1 MVEHNVAKVLS
12 NGMPIAQIEATN
24 EGTGSK
30 QADDDKAGGLAN
42 SIILSKH
49 TKVRLTSNLWLSA
62 GLTNGAAGTVTH
74 ILYKEGHAPPELPL
88 AVIVSF
94 DNYKGPTLLPDYP
107 SSVPIVPIRRTWNQ
121 NLPKD
126 KQCARTMLPL
136 MLGYALS
143 IHKLQGAT
151 YDKVIVNVGDT
162 EFALGITHVGVTRTK
177 SFEGLAF
184 DPFPNF

>member
-1 MVEHNVAKVLS
+1 MRLTILKNEIDDSQKLESGKNYEQAAFNKEAIRACARKKDMVEHNVAKVLS

-49 TKVRLTSNLWLSA
+49 TKVRLTTNLWLSA

-94 DNYKGPTLLPDYP
+94 DNYKEPNLLPNYP

-121 NLPKD
+121 NLSKD

-136 MLGYALS
+136 ML
-143 IHKLQGAT
+143 
-151 YDKVIVNVGDT
+151 
-162 EFALGITHVGVTRTK
+162 
-177 SFEGLAF
+177 
-184 DPFPNF
+184 